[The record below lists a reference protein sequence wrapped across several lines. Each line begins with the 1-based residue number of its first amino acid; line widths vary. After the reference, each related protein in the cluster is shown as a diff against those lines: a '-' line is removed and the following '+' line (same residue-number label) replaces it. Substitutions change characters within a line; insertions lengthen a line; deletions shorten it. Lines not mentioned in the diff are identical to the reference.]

1 MLGGRKTPCREAQTV
16 RAMATYIGRVPSTLL
31 PIQQQCLQFVRAKG
45 GIKPH
50 GKPRW
55 IPRAPSKVFN
65 VVPKSHI
72 PDAEINQILRLKYAH
87 ADKMAAVTQLLWED
101 YLLNSDVGE
110 AAKLS
115 AQREEEEH
123 RRLLALNHETN
134 RQIALKRESR
144 VAAEAAEKEV
154 QIQEE
159 LRNHQ
164 DQELRR
170 IHMAETFVASEIED
184 LKDVITDEES
194 LVKAVMA
201 ALDNPVDYE
210 YSIDLEGHI
219 YPGRYTKATKVP
231 PEERKVIPTPMREGQ
246 LILGIDESQRQQSNV

>member
-1 MLGGRKTPCREAQTV
+1 M
-16 RAMATYIGRVPSTLL
+16 
-31 PIQQQCLQFVRAKG
+31 
-45 GIKPH
+45 
-50 GKPRW
+50 
-55 IPRAPSKVFN
+55 
-65 VVPKSHI
+65 
-72 PDAEINQILRLKYAH
+72 
-87 ADKMAAVTQLLWED
+87 
-101 YLLNSDVGE
+101 
-110 AAKLS
+110 
-115 AQREEEEH
+115 
-123 RRLLALNHETN
+123 
-134 RQIALKRESR
+134 
-144 VAAEAAEKEV
+144 AAEAAEKEV

>member
-1 MLGGRKTPCREAQTV
+1 MEV
-16 RAMATYIGRVPSTLL
+16 NPSISVYDSLTDFL
-31 PIQQQCLQFVRAKG
+31 LQFVRAKG

-134 RQIALKRESR
+134 RY
-144 VAAEAAEKEV
+144 
-154 QIQEE
+154 
-159 LRNHQ
+159 
-164 DQELRR
+164 
-170 IHMAETFVASEIED
+170 T
-184 LKDVITDEES
+184 
-194 LVKAVMA
+194 
-201 ALDNPVDYE
+201 
-210 YSIDLEGHI
+210 YSIHRLELCL
-219 YPGRYTKATKVP
+219 YA
-231 PEERKVIPTPMREGQ
+231 
-246 LILGIDESQRQQSNV
+246 